1 MNDDLDIEAV
11 LHALDGLLQ
20 SRNAEIDKMREDI
33 AIIVSLARQKPIRP
47 YGELDDL
54 AASLAFSTLP
64 STD

>member
-1 MNDDLDIEAV
+1 MDHDPEFEEL
-11 LHALDGLLQ
+11 LRALDGLLRAQ
-20 SRNAEIDKMREDI
+20 IDKVGEDT
-33 AIIVSLARQKPIRP
+33 AIIVSFVRKKTVRP